1 MLERKEPLVGVAHRP
16 ADLQML
22 ESRVRIA
29 AIVQWHGLL
38 LVANCRGA
46 PAVNHLDHLRL
57 NHFATQSFDKL
68 SQDRSTLGGSTCHGY
83 KS

>member
-1 MLERKEPLVGVAHRP
+1 MLKRKEPLVGVAHRP

-22 ESRVRIA
+22 ESRVRI
-29 AIVQWHGLL
+29 IVQWNWLL

-68 SQDRSTLGGSTCHGY
+68 SQDRSTLGGSTIHG
-83 KS
+83 